1 MVEILLTLLVNWK
14 LLCPVNNISL
24 TTLLT
29 ENCTLDKIKSV
40 QKNLDDHQN
49 GQYFCIAYDKAYYW
63 GKALHVSQHY
73 ISLQLK
79 FYTILLYLLLL
90 ELHRSGLLDRL
101 ILSFFI
107 WQVEVG
113 SFSPAVIHEY
123 SVHPWWVLLLFVVV
137 GVVACVVVGCVYVF
151 WYCKVLIIMLL
162 LIFYLFLLYP
172 SILKS
177 TFFVKCFFHF
187 QMFAPDPD
195 SDVDKVEFTFLR
207 PRIDGYWDWPRK
219 EEKEIVD
226 AKFVFFGP
234 CHPSLPQ
241 PGKGFR
247 FEDDT
252 DAGKQYRFYKNHF
265 KL

>member
-162 LIFYLFLLYP
+162 LIFLFISSLSFNFEIYFLCKVLL
-172 SILKS
+172 S
-177 TFFVKCFFHF
+177 F
-187 QMFAPDPD
+187 
-195 SDVDKVEFTFLR
+195 SDVR
-207 PRIDGYWDWPRK
+207 P
-219 EEKEIVD
+219 
-226 AKFVFFGP
+226 GP
-234 CHPSLPQ
+234 WQWCW
-241 PGKGFR
+241 
-247 FEDDT
+247 
-252 DAGKQYRFYKNHF
+252 
-265 KL
+265 